1 MKKLWKGMFMT
12 PHLWESIYMA
22 HRAGYD
28 GCGAMILPR
37 GGKGP
42 LHELLAE
49 PGLWS
54 RVQTALDETGLFL
67 DGIGNCIIDDPAN
80 VPVSYTHLSDRILLT
95 MISE

>member
-54 RVQTALDETGLFL
+54 RGADRLVETGLFWTAWKL
-67 DGIGNCIIDDPAN
+67 
-80 VPVSYTHLSDRILLT
+80 
-95 MISE
+95 

>member
-1 MKKLWKGMFMT
+1 MFMT

-37 GGKGP
+37 EGKGRFMSC
-42 LHELLAE
+42 LQE

-54 RVQTALDETGLFL
+54 RVTALMRQACFWTALKL
-67 DGIGNCIIDDPAN
+67 
-80 VPVSYTHLSDRILLT
+80 YH
-95 MISE
+95 

>member
-37 GGKGP
+37 EGKGRFMSC
-42 LHELLAE
+42 LRNLACGVGCR
-49 PGLWS
+49 PPWM
-54 RVQTALDETGLFL
+54 RQACFWTALKL
-67 DGIGNCIIDDPAN
+67 
-80 VPVSYTHLSDRILLT
+80 YH
-95 MISE
+95 